1 MENKCSITKKE
12 ARGDTIK
19 EHIMRYGGTTAD
31 TSMLDA
37 YMKSEDKM
45 IIEKIL
51 EPIGS
56 ASGY

>member
-1 MENKCSITKKE
+1 MKE

-31 TSMLDA
+31 TSMLDT
-37 YMKSEDKM
+37 YMKYEDKM
-45 IIEKIL
+45 IVEKIF

-56 ASGY
+56 ADWY